1 MSTLAGPFHPLN
13 KQPSRKNL
21 TRDQWRLCRGGIK
34 HVCLSSATES
44 IEMKLEVT
52 AASLIRKYN
61 LDLSN
66 RFRFV
71 YKYKKRRFYVFLI
84 QRKQEDSSFQLAD

>member
-21 TRDQWRLCRGGIK
+21 TRDQWRPCRGGIK
-34 HVCLSSATES
+34 HVCLSPAAES

-66 RFRFV
+66 SFV
-71 YKYKKRRFYVFLI
+71 YNYKKRPFQQYV
-84 QRKQEDSSFQLAD
+84 